1 MKEDWPMANS
11 DEEHSALELSAQERP
26 SHERASPH
34 RASQERAI
42 TQRVDVRRDH
52 PSDQERWLRV
62 KERLRAEVGEDIF
75 TSWFAR
81 MDLEG
86 IDGDTVRLSVA
97 TRFLKTW
104 IQSHYGEKVLL
115 CWQAADAALRRI
127 DIVVRSAVIRQNC
140 AAAKASEPVVPAR
153 ESHARADGAEPRGF
167 ASHVASSQEAHG
179 GSPLDPRL
187 TFDSFVVGRSNTL
200 AHAAAK
206 QVAVARRNDPVMFN
220 PLYIHAGVGLGK
232 THLLQAIAWTGNTQ
246 ADRKVLYLTAERF
259 MYGFVSALR
268 SQTAIAF
275 KEALRGIDVLVIDDL
290 QFLQGKSTQ
299 AEFSHTLNSLIDGG
313 RQVVIA
319 ADRPPLDL
327 ESLDER
333 VRSRLAGGLVVEM
346 GSLGEELR
354 LEILNSRVALARAHH
369 PGFDVPQAVLAYIA
383 KSVTHNGRDL
393 EGALNRLLAHSKL
406 TGQPVTMDLAERE
419 IRDLIRPQEPKR
431 VKIEDIQRVV
441 ARHYNVS
448 RSDLLSSRRTA
459 NVVRP
464 RQVAM
469 YLAKTLTLRSL
480 PEIGRRFGGRDHTTV
495 LHAVRKI
502 ENLVGSDTSLAEE
515 VESLKRQLQE

>member
-1 MKEDWPMANS
+1 MEMAASNDERPDRVDAVKERS
-11 DEEHSALELSAQERP
+11 DEIPIEGV
-26 SHERASPH
+26 AS
-34 RASQERAI
+34 R
-42 TQRVDVRRDH
+42 TC
-52 PSDQERWLRV
+52 SDQECWRNV
-62 KERLRAEVGEDIF
+62 KERLRTEVGDDIF
-75 TSWFAR
+75 ASWFAR
-81 MDLEG
+81 IELEG
-86 IDGDTVRLSVA
+86 TDAQTVRLSVP
-97 TRFLKTW
+97 TRFLKSW
-104 IQSHYGEKVLL
+104 IQSHYGERVLM
-115 CWQAADAALRRI
+115 CWQAAVPSIRRI
-127 DIVVRSAVIRQNC
+127 DLTVRSPVIRCNSTP
-140 AAAKASEPVVPAR
+140 AKAAEPTPPAR
-153 ESHARADGAEPRGF
+153 EGRDMKINGTEARGHAAPLTAC
-167 ASHVASSQEAHG
+167 QEAHG

-187 TFDSFVVGRSNTL
+187 SFDTFVVGRSNTL

-206 QVAVARRNDPVMFN
+206 QVAVARRGDQVMFN

-246 ADRKVLYLTAERF
+246 PDRKVLYLTAEKF

-354 LEILNSRVALARAHH
+354 LEILISRIALARLHH
-369 PGFDVPQAVLAYIA
+369 PGFDVPAPVLAYIA

-431 VKIEDIQRVV
+431 VKIEDIQRIV

-448 RSDLLSSRRTA
+448 RGDLLSSRRTA

-502 ENLVGSDTSLAEE
+502 ENLVGNDTSLAEE
-515 VESLKRQLQE
+515 IESLKRQLQE